1 MSEALGN
8 LNIRILDGV
17 TEQNAARYIFDL
29 VWPSED
35 GTQITSNLLQAL
47 THNGAYVSGAFI
59 EGEIVAAAF
68 AFPGVDEHG
77 HHHLHSH
84 MAAVKPEFR
93 DRSIGSAIKWH
104 QRDWALDHGYPRI
117 TWTFDPLVRRNAKLN
132 LVKLGARAFEYFP
145 DFYGDLPDALNA
157 GDPTDR
163 AIARWD
169 LESRRVVEAS
179 ENRFTKIFSV
189 EIPVALQNIAGEPVE
204 TVIEDGAHE
213 VLCFVP
219 DDIIDIRATD
229 PARAL
234 RWRLALRNQIE
245 PRLDSGWRIEGFTTD
260 GAYFL
265 TDAKEKE
272 M

>member
-1 MSEALGN
+1 MTGSLGKVE
-8 LNIRILDGV
+8 IRILTGV
-17 TEQNAARYIFDL
+17 IEQNAARHIFDL

-59 EGEIVAAAF
+59 DGEIIAAAF
-68 AFPGVDEHG
+68 AFPGVDEQG
-77 HHHLHSH
+77 HHHMHSH
-84 MAAVKPEFR
+84 MAAVKPAFR
-93 DRSIGSAIKWH
+93 NRSIGSAIKWH
-104 QRDWALDHGYPRI
+104 QRDWALGHGYKTI

-169 LESRRVVEAS
+169 LESGRVVEAS
-179 ENRFTKIFSV
+179 ENRFSKISSAG
-189 EIPVALQNIAGEPVE
+189 IPVALEIAHGEPLE
-204 TVIEDGAHE
+204 KE
-213 VLCFVP
+213 VNENFDQIVCFIP
-219 DDIIDIRATD
+219 DDIIEIRATD

-234 RWRLALRNQIE
+234 RWRLALRNQLA
-245 PRLDSGWRIEGFTTD
+245 PKLSSGWRVEGFTTD
-260 GAYFL
+260 GAYLL
-265 TDAKEKE
+265 TNADEKE